1 MRFIS
6 ASMRLLRLILI
17 IQCCTENYFTK
28 LFTTFTEMYKQS
40 MKANESFFFPRY
52 VLSFVY
58 AIE

>member
-1 MRFIS
+1 M
-6 ASMRLLRLILI
+6 
-17 IQCCTENYFTK
+17 
-28 LFTTFTEMYKQS
+28 FTTITEMYKQS